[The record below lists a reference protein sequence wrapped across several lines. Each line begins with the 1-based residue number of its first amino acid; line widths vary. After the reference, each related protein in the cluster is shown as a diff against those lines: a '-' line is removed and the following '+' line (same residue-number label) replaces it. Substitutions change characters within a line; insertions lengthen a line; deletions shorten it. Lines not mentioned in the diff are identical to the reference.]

1 MLAILS
7 AFAILMTLIVLVL
20 SFSRSGSG
28 VSNPL
33 TAHAWR
39 VSYPLANPV
48 WASITFSDNQTFSAM
63 ADDGSTIS
71 GTYDKNVLYPQK
83 DRKDVFLPY
92 MYVPNDDSISVV
104 TLGGKS
110 DVHIFNDASKMIVP
124 TTVPPTV
131 SPATTP
137 PQGWCQCICAT
148 QPDACDENGMVMPYQ
163 VKTTTY
169 EQCYARTGQITGP
182 CLVNNV

>member
-7 AFAILMTLIVLVL
+7 AFALLMALIVLVL
-20 SFSRSGSG
+20 AFSRSAERP
-28 VSNPL
+28 SNPL

-39 VSYPLANPV
+39 VSYPRANPV
-48 WASITFSDNQTFSAM
+48 WVSINFADNQTFSAM

-71 GTYDKNVLYPQK
+71 GVYDNHVLYPQK

-104 TLGGKS
+104 TLGGKA
-110 DVHIFNDASKMIVP
+110 DVHIFNDASRVILP
-124 TTVPPTV
+124 TTAPPTV
-131 SPATTP
+131 APT
-137 PQGWCQCICAT
+137 WCQCICAT
-148 QPDACDENGMVMPYQ
+148 QPDACDGNGVVLPHQ
-163 VKTTTY
+163 VNTSTY

-182 CLVNNV
+182 CIENNPV